1 MQVSTDSK
9 TVMPPVIEISDDDE
23 LENVAGLADVETRRI
38 GKRKRTASQRL
49 EESRLH
55 AEKNKARM
63 DTKKKVRSRC

>member
-1 MQVSTDSK
+1 
-9 TVMPPVIEISDDDE
+9 MPPVIEISDDEE
-23 LENVAGLADVETRRI
+23 LENVVGLADVETRRV

-55 AEKNKARM
+55 AENKKARM

>member
-1 MQVSTDSK
+1 
-9 TVMPPVIEISDDDE
+9 MPPVIEISADEE
-23 LENVAGLADVETRRI
+23 LENVVGLSDVETRRV

-55 AEKNKARM
+55 AENKKARM